1 MFMTKKDLL
10 VTNLAE
16 TPNLPAWE
24 EKVQQFWQDEKI
36 FARSLAQTENGQPW
50 IFYDGPPFATGLPHY
65 GHILASTTKDLF
77 PRFQTMRG
85 RRVERRWGWDC
96 HGLPIENLV
105 EKELNL
111 SDRQAIEDFGVDKF
125 CENCR
130 AQVLTYADEW
140 KKTVHRLGR
149 FVDMDNDYKTM
160 NPEFMESVWWVF
172 KTLWDKGLIYQ
183 GYKPMHICP
192 RCATPLSNFEVTQGY
207 KDITDISVY
216 AKFQLKQPED
226 LHLNKP
232 TYIIAWTT
240 TPWTLPGNFLLAI
253 NRELTYSVV
262 ELVENPGE
270 YLIIARERL
279 AETLADLPYKE
290 ITTLPG
296 EELEGRL
303 YEPLF
308 PYFSHTENAFRIVE
322 ADFVTTEDGTG
333 VVHVA
338 PAYGENDFVLG
349 QRENLPIIH
358 HVDLA
363 GKFSPPVTDFAGM
376 SVREKIAEKDAQPAD
391 VAIIK
396 YLAEHHQLL
405 RKQKIKHSYPHCWR
419 CDYPLLNYAT
429 ASYFVKVTAFKD
441 ELLAN
446 NQKINWQPEHYK
458 DGRFGK
464 WLAGARD
471 WAISRHR
478 FWGTPLPLWRSD
490 DGDFLCLG
498 SKAEL
503 EELSGQKIADLHKP
517 YVDKIVIEKNGKTY
531 HRVSEVLD
539 CWFESGSMPYAQ
551 VHFPFENEQSFAQ
564 NFPADFIS
572 EGQDQTRGWFYTLN
586 VLSTALRQSP
596 AFKNVLVNGIILAED
611 GKKMSK
617 KLHNYPEP
625 DRIFDAYGADAL
637 RLYLMTSSVMKAE
650 NLNFD
655 EKEVA
660 RLRRQVLLTLWNVYV
675 FWRQAG
681 GELIANR
688 NNFPRADEL
697 PLLDR
702 WLDQATN
709 QLVTDVTSRLEKY
722 DVVTAGRLL
731 IDFVD
736 QLSTFYLRLSR
747 ERIKN
752 NIYARAVLGSTLE
765 ILSKLLA
772 PYTPFFAELLYQNLG
787 GSKDSVHLETWPAN
801 QINNDDETLIAQ
813 ISLLQQLLDL
823 GRSARKDTGFKVRQ
837 PLAALTLAADEKT
850 LAQLQGQEELLA
862 LLRNELNVKKI
873 ILTASDHWQIIFDT
887 DLTDELIAEGEAREL
902 MRTIAQKRKELKLAA
917 ADDFVYEVENIP
929 FGWHAEIEQRTH
941 TKLKLK

>member
-1 MFMTKKDLL
+1 MTKKDLL
-10 VTNLAE
+10 VADLTEA
-16 TPNLPAWE
+16 PDLPVWE
-24 EKVQQFWQDEKI
+24 EKVQQFWQDEEI

-85 RRVERRWGWDC
+85 RHVERRWGWDC

-111 SDRQAIEDFGVDKF
+111 SDRQAIEDFGIDKF

-130 AQVLTYADEW
+130 GKVLTYADEW
-140 KKTVHRLGR
+140 KKTICRLGR
-149 FVDMDNDYKTM
+149 FVDMDHDYKTM

-183 GYKPMHICP
+183 GYKPMHVCP

-216 AKFQLKQPED
+216 VKFRLRRPAD
-226 LHLNKP
+226 LNLDKP
-232 TYIIAWTT
+232 TAIVAWTT

-253 NRELTYSVV
+253 NRELEYSVV
-262 ELVENPGE
+262 ELAENPDE

-279 AETLADLPYKE
+279 AETLGDLSYRE
-290 ITTLPG
+290 VMTLPG

-308 PYFSHTENAFRIVE
+308 PYFAQTENAFRVVE

-333 VVHVA
+333 VVHIA
-338 PAYGENDFVLG
+338 PAYGENDFALG
-349 QRENLPIIH
+349 QRENLPVIH
-358 HVDLA
+358 HVDLT
-363 GKFSPPVTDFAGM
+363 GKFSPQVTDFAGM
-376 SVREKIAEKDAQPAD
+376 SVREKIADKDAQPAD
-391 VAIIK
+391 IAIIK
-396 YLAEHHQLL
+396 YLAEHQQLL

-471 WAISRHR
+471 WAISRNR

-490 DGDFLCLG
+490 DGDFLCVG

-517 YVDKIVIEKNGKTY
+517 CVDKIIIEKNGKTY
-531 HRVSEVLD
+531 HRVSDVLD

-586 VLSTALRQSP
+586 VLATALRQAP

-625 DRIFDAYGADAL
+625 EKIFAAYGADAL
-637 RLYLMTSSVMKAE
+637 RLYLMTSPVMKAE

-681 GELIANR
+681 GELITNR

-697 PLLDR
+697 PLLDQ
-702 WLDQATN
+702 WLDQVTN
-709 QLVTDVTSRLEKY
+709 QLIVQVTTNLEKY

-752 NIYARAVLGSTLE
+752 NSYARAVLGGTLE
-765 ILSKLLA
+765 TLSKLLA

-787 GSKDSVHLETWPAN
+787 GAKESVHLETWPVSQLA
-801 QINNDDETLIAQ
+801 NDDETLTAQ
-813 ISLLQQLLDL
+813 ITLLQQLLDL

-837 PLAALTLAADEKT
+837 PLATLTLEADENT
-850 LAQLQGQEELLA
+850 LPKLQGQEELLA
-862 LLRNELNVKKI
+862 LLRDELNVKKI
-873 ILTASDHWQIIFDT
+873 ILKKSERLQLVFETN
-887 DLTDELIAEGEAREL
+887 LTDELIAEGEAREL
-902 MRTIAQKRKELKLAA
+902 MRSIAQKRKELKLAA
-917 ADDFVYEVENIP
+917 ADDFVYEVAAIP
-929 FGWHAEIEQRTH
+929 LGWQTEIEQRTH